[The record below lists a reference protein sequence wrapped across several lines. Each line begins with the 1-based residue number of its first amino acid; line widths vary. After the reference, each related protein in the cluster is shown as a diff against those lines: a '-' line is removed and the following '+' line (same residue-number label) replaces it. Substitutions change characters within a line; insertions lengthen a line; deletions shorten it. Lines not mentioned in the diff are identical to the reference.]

1 MNKSILLK
9 PRLFA
14 CVCKRRTRSSFFIIA
29 SFLVL
34 LVPHQSEAQ
43 RSLEVYGGA
52 GSTLVDAEKL
62 AGIPLADWETFAS
75 GYSIQAFL
83 VGNDFI
89 SVGAEYGYTYL
100 LFYTA
105 VFGSIFIEN
114 EVEASRAMLMVRLN
128 PGESLL
134 IEGGVGAYFFDGTT
148 DAAIGIG
155 AGYKFT
161 LNENLSVPIKLRT
174 DLVFTENTL
183 TVPLTLNAGLA
194 YSF

>member
-1 MNKSILLK
+1 MNKNISLK

-14 CVCKRRTRSSFFIIA
+14 CVCNRHRLSFFFIIT
-29 SFLVL
+29 SFLIL
-34 LVPHQSEAQ
+34 LAPHQSEAQ
-43 RSLEVYGGA
+43 RSLEVYGAA

-75 GYSIQAFL
+75 GYSLQAFF
-83 VGNDFI
+83 VGSDFI

-105 VFGSIFIEN
+105 VFGSTFIEN
-114 EVEASRAMLMVRLN
+114 EVEASRAMLMVRLHPKEN
-128 PGESLL
+128 LF
-134 IEGGVGAYFFDGTT
+134 IEGAVGAYFFDGATDTT
-148 DAAIGIG
+148 IGIG
-155 AGYKFT
+155 AGYKFK
-161 LNENLSVPIKLRT
+161 LNENFSVPIKLRT
-174 DLVFTENTL
+174 DLVFTENTP

>member
-1 MNKSILLK
+1 MNKSSILK

-14 CVCKRRTRSSFFIIA
+14 CVCKRLTLSSFFIIA

-34 LVPHQSEAQ
+34 VAPHQSEAQ
-43 RSLEVYGGA
+43 RSLEVYGGV
-52 GSTLVDAEKL
+52 GSTLVDVEKL

-83 VGNDFI
+83 VGNDFV
-89 SVGAEYGYTYL
+89 SVGAEYGYTYM

-105 VFGSIFIEN
+105 VIGSIFIEN
-114 EVEASRAMLMVRLN
+114 EVEATRAMLMARLH
-128 PGESLL
+128 PEKSLL
-134 IEGGVGAYFFDGTT
+134 IEGGVGAYFFDGKT

-155 AGYKFT
+155 AGYKFE
-161 LNENLSVPIKLRT
+161 LNESLSVPIKLRT